1 MEDRGVF
8 MSLSA
13 LQSITNS
20 TGTVSSIYYSLI
32 LFPFFNYLK
41 TLKHINPLNYFPV
54 FKGSVITAP
63 TSKPREI
70 ATMLTV
76 TSRAF
81 VMAAG

>member
-13 LQSITNS
+13 FQSIKNS
-20 TGTVSSIYYSLI
+20 GTVSSIYYSLI
-32 LFPFFNYLK
+32 LFSFFNYLK